1 MRKCLWSDKGSKRHS
16 DVLWRIVPGA
26 WGTRK
31 WVLGGGWDTTEPVVP
46 WPVSQSRVYLCAMT
60 TPVAS
65 RDCKHDGT
73 QRLY

>member
-1 MRKCLWSDKGSKRHS
+1 LWSDKGSKRHS

-46 WPVSQSRVYLCAMT
+46 WARQSVPGISLRYDDAGRE
-60 TPVAS
+60 S
-65 RDCKHDGT
+65 
-73 QRLY
+73 